1 MVAFTSE
8 LSVVVISTS
17 AIAQLQLASLGFS
30 LSAASVPELLIRELE
45 YEYVGV
51 RCDFLSGILAFILAS
66 ALRVRFALRKAKR
79 VSWVGMWL
87 MFYCATSMLTYSNSY
102 VISCEMR
109 DGLHAP
115 LLGLAGEGHAVD
127 ISPLSSPP
135 FSPPPLPARVCG
147 SDGGFTGLLRRRV
160 VLQSQLLSG
169 RILAGPASI
178 LSVVALA
185 YAVFVGFGIVAARM
199 LEVAD
204 SDGDGFIS
212 AQELMRYCLTLP
224 RRVARRLTDFR

>member
-17 AIAQLQLASLGFS
+17 AIAQLQLASVGFS
-30 LSAASVPELLIRELE
+30 LNAASVPELLIRELE

-66 ALRVRFALRKAKR
+66 ALRVRLALRKSKR

-87 MFYCATSMLTYSNSY
+87 IFYCATSLLAYSNSNT
-102 VISCEMR
+102 ISYG
-109 DGLHAP
+109 GL
-115 LLGLAGEGHAVD
+115 
-127 ISPLSSPP
+127 
-135 FSPPPLPARVCG
+135 
-147 SDGGFTGLLRRRV
+147 TGLLHRRV
-160 VLQSQLLSG
+160 QLQSRLLST
-169 RILAGPASI
+169 RIMAGPASV

-185 YAVFVGFGIVAARM
+185 YAVFVGLGIVAARM

-224 RRVARRLTDFR
+224 RRLVRRLTDFR